1 MPNIWRNLDP
11 VLAAINTFQN
21 HPSFVNFK
29 QRELNTTFSFNNT
42 IENELAKVIKS
53 LYVYKTFQGYDIQT
67 KIMKLNIDLSIS
79 FFANTLTMHKY
90 R

>member
-1 MPNIWRNLDP
+1 MPDIWSNLDP

-21 HPSFVNFK
+21 HPSFVQTK
-29 QRELNTTFSFNNT
+29 RTFSFNNT

-79 FFANTLTMHKY
+79 FFYQYLNYA
-90 R
+90 